1 MEQVSVPMGAA
12 LAVDLA
18 AGALQPLL
26 TDHQG
31 GGSGVGEGGGQGR
44 GLARPDCHH
53 PRQGCHD
60 QVLGLLAQR
69 VWALL

>member
-1 MEQVSVPMGAA
+1 MVLDQS
-12 LAVDLA
+12 
-18 AGALQPLL
+18 LQALL

-44 GLARPDCHH
+44 GLASPDCHH
-53 PRQGCHD
+53 PRQGGHD